1 MLNIEYISC
10 TKKSKSRGSLASE
23 IPYQTGTGDLRIHN
37 RVTLI
42 ATQPY
47 IMMKLLLTS
56 IAAAATPTELRRVER
71 FVTAADTLSLRL
83 ASAGAAV
90 ILAVAP

>member
-1 MLNIEYISC
+1 
-10 TKKSKSRGSLASE
+10 
-23 IPYQTGTGDLRIHN
+23 
-37 RVTLI
+37 
-42 ATQPY
+42 
-47 IMMKLLLTS
+47 MMKLLLTS